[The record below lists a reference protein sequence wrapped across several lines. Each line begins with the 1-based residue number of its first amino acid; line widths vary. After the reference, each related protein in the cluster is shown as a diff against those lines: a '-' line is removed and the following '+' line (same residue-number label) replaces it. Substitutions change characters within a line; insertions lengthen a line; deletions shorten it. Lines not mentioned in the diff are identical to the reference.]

1 MPKIKRSFFEKI
13 TGARKIDEDENYSEE
28 RYTPYT
34 PSSSNIYTENIEMET
49 TEEIPRIPIEQEN
62 NSFSRSQQQEDG
74 EGQLTIDVYQT
85 ENDII
90 VKSTIAGV
98 KPEDLDVSISNDMLT
113 IHGERR
119 QEEEISEKNY
129 YYQECYW
136 GGFSRSIILPV
147 EIQPDKV
154 DASLKNGV
162 LKIILPKAKKSKSV
176 SVKVNT
182 REL

>member
-1 MPKIKRSFFEKI
+1 MFNLNKSKKNTEIADNNDFFDKAAAQTDEKWI
-13 TGARKIDEDENYSEE
+13 NEEDY
-28 RYTPYT
+28 
-34 PSSSNIYTENIEMET
+34 
-49 TEEIPRIPIEQEN
+49 
-62 NSFSRSQQQEDG
+62 
-74 EGQLTIDVYQT
+74 EGQLSVDVY
-85 ENDII
+85 EDGDDIVI
-90 VKSTIAGV
+90 KSTIAGI
-98 KPEDLDVSISNDMLT
+98 KSEDIDISINNEMIT
-113 IHGERR
+113 IKGRR
-119 QEEEISEKNY
+119 QQSDSVTEDNY

-147 EIQPDKV
+147 EIQADKV

>member
-136 GGFSRSIILPV
+136 GGFSRSVILPV
-147 EIQPDKV
+147 DVLADKIE
-154 DASLKNGV
+154 ASMKNG
-162 LKIILPKAKKSKSV
+162 ILTIKMPKADNSRSKKIQV
-176 SVKVNT
+176 
-182 REL
+182 RGF

>member
-1 MPKIKRSFFEKI
+1 MFNLNKSKKNTEITDNNDFFDKAATQTDEKWI
-13 TGARKIDEDENYSEE
+13 NEEDY
-28 RYTPYT
+28 
-34 PSSSNIYTENIEMET
+34 
-49 TEEIPRIPIEQEN
+49 
-62 NSFSRSQQQEDG
+62 
-74 EGQLTIDVYQT
+74 EGQLSVDVY
-85 ENDII
+85 EDGDDIVI
-90 VKSTIAGV
+90 KSTIAGI
-98 KPEDLDVSISNDMLT
+98 KSEDIDISINNEMIT
-113 IHGERR
+113 IKGRR
-119 QEEEISEKNY
+119 QQSDSVTEDNY

-147 EIQPDKV
+147 EIQADKV

>member
-1 MPKIKRSFFEKI
+1 MFKFNKGKKDTDIVENDDFFNKAAAP
-13 TGARKIDEDENYSEE
+13 TGDDKWISEE
-28 RYTPYT
+28 DY
-34 PSSSNIYTENIEMET
+34 
-49 TEEIPRIPIEQEN
+49 
-62 NSFSRSQQQEDG
+62 
-74 EGQLTIDVYQT
+74 EGQLSVDVY
-85 ENDII
+85 EDDNNII
-90 VKSTIAGV
+90 IKSTIAGI
-98 KPEDLDVSISNDMLT
+98 KSEDIDISINNEMIT
-113 IHGERR
+113 IKGRR
-119 QEEEISEKNY
+119 QQSETIAEENY